1 MTSEIGRL
9 RKEVDV
15 QSEDQSSYVS
25 YEKRWDVD
33 LSRESVKQKLSIK
46 LMLFAGIWL
55 VDLVHNKN
63 IRSEIN

>member
-25 YEKRWDVD
+25 YEKRWDVNI
-33 LSRESVKQKLSIK
+33 STESVKQKLSVE
-46 LMLFAGIWL
+46 LMFFAGTYI

-63 IRSEIN
+63 TK